1 MKKLRYFLA
10 RPSVRYFLISIL
22 LAFVLPYISRMIGIS
37 HVVRIIWLFIVINMV
52 TAVIIG
58 YLVARKR
65 QLAWLILIF
74 PVVFTLGV
82 YVFYGHYAY
91 WFAPIYLCLSY
102 LSYGL
107 RKPAPVAK

>member
-1 MKKLRYFLA
+1 LKKLRYFLA
-10 RPSVRYFLISIL
+10 RPSVKYGLISLL
-22 LAFVLPYISRMIGIS
+22 LAFILPYLSRTIGIS
-37 HVVRIIWLFIVINMV
+37 HVVRIIWLFIVINMI
-52 TAVIIG
+52 TAVTIG

-65 QLAWLILIF
+65 QPVWLILIF
-74 PVVFTLGV
+74 PVLFTLGV